1 MFRLNIKRIIFK
13 KYIMNSLITCVA
25 LVLLS
30 SILLFVYFKTRVG
43 KVEEKLD
50 IMFQLVQSHA
60 SQQNSMKIY
69 ENNVINEEVNNVINE
84 DNELVNK
91 EEVNLISVSEDESD
105 ESDESD
111 SDSDDENINELVI
124 GEDIKKISL
133 NLENNDEDDDIPI
146 ILEKKGDIETLSE
159 EDLNP
164 ETLSEEDLNPE
175 TLEEVSINNLSI
187 EVDYEKYKVAELKQM
202 CEDKEL
208 ENYKKLKKSDLIDLL
223 KNNL

>member
-1 MFRLNIKRIIFK
+1 
-13 KYIMNSLITCVA
+13 VA

-164 ETLSEEDLNPE
+164 ETL
-175 TLEEVSINNLSI
+175 EEVSINNLSI

>member
-1 MFRLNIKRIIFK
+1 MDDVWTKLGSAPIGSTSQNDYFVDRTLLYTIRDK
-13 KYIMNSLITCVA
+13 ITPTTIGATAYKASDVN
-25 LVLLS
+25 LS
-30 SILLFVYFKTRVG
+30 GAIEHWEFATGSTS
-43 KVEEKLD
+43 VE
-50 IMFQLVQSHA
+50 
-60 SQQNSMKIY
+60 IY
-69 ENNVINEEVNNVINE
+69 GTYNYANGTNPNFISEIQPNE
-84 DNELVNK
+84 DGSFNP
-91 EEVNLISVSEDESD
+91 ISIPNPVDPTKVW
-105 ESDESD
+105 
-111 SDSDDENINELVI
+111 VI
-124 GEDIKKISL
+124 EDIKKISL

-159 EDLNP
+159 EDLNH
-164 ETLSEEDLNPE
+164 E

>member
-1 MFRLNIKRIIFK
+1 
-13 KYIMNSLITCVA
+13 MNTLITCLA

-69 ENNVINEEVNNVINE
+69 ENNVINEGVNNVINE
-84 DNELVNK
+84 DNEEVNN
-91 EEVNLISVSEDESD
+91 EEVNLISVSDDDSD
-105 ESDESD
+105 ESDSD
-111 SDSDDENINELVI
+111 ESDSDDENINELVI

-146 ILEKKGDIETLSE
+146 ILEKKGDIEILNEESNSE
-159 EDLNP
+159 ILN
-164 ETLSEEDLNPE
+164 EESNSEI
-175 TLEEVSINNLSI
+175 LEEVSINNLSMEI
-187 EVDYEKYKVAELKQM
+187 DYEKYKVVELKQM

>member
-13 KYIMNSLITCVA
+13 KYIMNTLITCLA

-69 ENNVINEEVNNVINE
+69 ENNVINEGVNNVINE
-84 DNELVNK
+84 DNEEVNN
-91 EEVNLISVSEDESD
+91 EEVNLISVSDDDSD
-105 ESDESD
+105 ESDSD
-111 SDSDDENINELVI
+111 ESDSDDENINELVI

-146 ILEKKGDIETLSE
+146 ILEKKGDIEILNEESNSE
-159 EDLNP
+159 I
-164 ETLSEEDLNPE
+164 
-175 TLEEVSINNLSI
+175 LEEVSINNLSMEI
-187 EVDYEKYKVAELKQM
+187 DYEKYKVVELKQM

>member
-164 ETLSEEDLNPE
+164 ETL
-175 TLEEVSINNLSI
+175 EEVSINNLSI

>member
-133 NLENNDEDDDIPI
+133 NLENNDEEDDIPI
-146 ILEKKGDIETLSE
+146 ILEKKGDI
-159 EDLNP
+159 

>member
-13 KYIMNSLITCVA
+13 KYIMNTLITCLA

-50 IMFQLVQSHA
+50 IMFQLVQSHT

-69 ENNVINEEVNNVINE
+69 ENNVINEGVNNVINE
-84 DNELVNK
+84 DNEEVNN
-91 EEVNLISVSEDESD
+91 EEVNLISVSDDDSD
-105 ESDESD
+105 ESDSD
-111 SDSDDENINELVI
+111 ESDSDDENINELVI

-146 ILEKKGDIETLSE
+146 ILEKKGDIEILNEESNSE
-159 EDLNP
+159 I
-164 ETLSEEDLNPE
+164 
-175 TLEEVSINNLSI
+175 LEEVSINNLSMEI
-187 EVDYEKYKVAELKQM
+187 DYEKYKVVELKQM